1 MNFFSTP
8 AAQTALSAAGGRA
21 PANIKAKATDPVLA
35 QFGAASKG
43 GVPMPNIPQMGSV
56 WSDLGQA
63 WVRSTKGAGAMPARR
78 SFLGAARSIAAK
90 IG

>member
-1 MNFFSTP
+1 MMTSGAQLDLANSNARTP
-8 AAQTALSAAGGRA
+8 ANLQAA
-21 PANIKAKATDPVLA
+21 AKYKDPIQS
-35 QFGAASKG
+35 QFGKAGVG

-78 SFLGAARSIAAK
+78 SFLGAARSIASK